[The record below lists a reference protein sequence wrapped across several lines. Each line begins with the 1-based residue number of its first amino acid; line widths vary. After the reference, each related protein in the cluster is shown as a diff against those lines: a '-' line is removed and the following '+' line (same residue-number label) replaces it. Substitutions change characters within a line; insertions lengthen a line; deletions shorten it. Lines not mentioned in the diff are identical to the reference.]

1 MKTLLHL
8 ALLSLLLPNLAAA
21 VQQYTYRVGER
32 LPQTR
37 ENFVQGLQII
47 DDSLYVSTGNY
58 GQSHLLRYSF
68 PQGELLQSRK
78 LHARIFAEGVT
89 VLGDSIYQL
98 TWKNRK
104 LLVYEREQMQPHHSF
119 VLPGE
124 GWGITTDGELL
135 IYGDGSDQLHFLSPE
150 TGKIQRSIA
159 VTERGQALRQLNELE
174 WVNGRIWANVW
185 RTNRIVIIDP
195 VNGEVLGNIDLSGL
209 LPDHERRHGTD
220 VLNGIA
226 RNPADGSIWVT
237 GKRWPWLYR
246 IEILPKETD
255 LP

>member
-1 MKTLLHL
+1 MITLRHL
-8 ALLSLLLPNLAAA
+8 VFLLLMLPNLAVA

-32 LPQTR
+32 LPQSR
-37 ENFVQGLQII
+37 ENFTQGLQII
-47 DDSLYVSTGNY
+47 DDSLYVSTGTN
-58 GQSHLLRYSF
+58 GQSHLLHYSF

-78 LHARIFAEGVT
+78 LHSRIFAEGVT
-89 VLGDSIYQL
+89 VLGDKIYQL

-104 LLVYEREQMQPHHSF
+104 LLVYAREEMQPHHS
-119 VLPGE
+119 VALPGE
-124 GWGITTDGELL
+124 GWGMTTNGEHL
-135 IYGDGSDQLHFLSPE
+135 IYGDGSDKLHFLSPK
-150 TGKIQRSIA
+150 TGEVQRSIA
-159 VTERGQALRQLNELE
+159 VTEHGQALRQLNELE
-174 WVNGRIWANVW
+174 WVEGRIWANVW

-195 VNGEVLGNIDLSGL
+195 DSGEVLGNIDLSGL
-209 LPDHERRHGTD
+209 LPDNERRRGTD

>member
-1 MKTLLHL
+1 M
-8 ALLSLLLPNLAAA
+8 LPNLAMA

-32 LPQTR
+32 LPQSR
-37 ENFVQGLQII
+37 ENFIQGLQII
-47 DDSLYVSTGNY
+47 DESLYVSTGTN
-58 GQSHLLRYSF
+58 GQSHLLHYSF
-68 PQGELLQSRK
+68 PEGELLQSRK
-78 LHARIFAEGVT
+78 LHSRIFAEGVT

-104 LLVYEREQMQPHHSF
+104 LLVYAREGMKPHHS
-119 VLPGE
+119 VSLPGE
-124 GWGITTDGELL
+124 GWGMTTNGEHL
-135 IYGDGSDQLHFLSPE
+135 IYGDGSNKLHFLSPK
-150 TGKIQRSIA
+150 TGKVQRSIA
-159 VTERGQALRQLNELE
+159 ITEHGQALRQLNELE
-174 WVNGRIWANVW
+174 WVEGRIWANVW

-195 VNGEVLGNIDLSGL
+195 DSGEVQGNIDLSGL
-209 LPDHERRHGTD
+209 LPDNDRRRGTD

>member
-1 MKTLLHL
+1 M
-8 ALLSLLLPNLAAA
+8 LPNLAVA

-32 LPQTR
+32 LPQSR
-37 ENFVQGLQII
+37 ENFTQGLQII
-47 DDSLYVSTGNY
+47 DDSLYVSTGTN
-58 GQSHLLRYSF
+58 GQSHLLHYSF

-78 LHARIFAEGVT
+78 LHSRIFAEGVT
-89 VLGDSIYQL
+89 VLGDKIYQL

-104 LLVYEREQMQPHHSF
+104 LLVYAREEMQPHHS
-119 VLPGE
+119 VALPGE
-124 GWGITTDGELL
+124 GWGMTTNGEHL
-135 IYGDGSDQLHFLSPE
+135 IYGDGSDKLHFLSPK
-150 TGKIQRSIA
+150 TGEVQRSIA
-159 VTERGQALRQLNELE
+159 VTEHGQALRQLNELE
-174 WVNGRIWANVW
+174 WVEGRIWANVW

-195 VNGEVLGNIDLSGL
+195 DSGEVLGNIDLSGL
-209 LPDHERRHGTD
+209 LPDNERRRGTD